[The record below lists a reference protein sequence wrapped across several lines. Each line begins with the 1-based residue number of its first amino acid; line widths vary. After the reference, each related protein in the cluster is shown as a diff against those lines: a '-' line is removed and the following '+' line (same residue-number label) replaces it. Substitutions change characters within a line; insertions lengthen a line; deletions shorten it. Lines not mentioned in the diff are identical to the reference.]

1 MRDLAK
7 REGTHS
13 GRSSNMNSQTNLH
26 VEIYTVTHRHG
37 HVYTHALTCAQI
49 HKHYTCIDNTH
60 THTDMYFYMFT
71 NVYTLTQKP
80 TIQYTDMSLHRHR
93 PDTDTHK
100 YTCAHAGTHRCIYAH
115 RCTYVAIQI
124 HTHTSVI
131 RDETRCCLTQR

>member
-49 HKHYTCIDNTH
+49 HKHYTCIDKHQH
-60 THTDMYFYMFT
+60 THTEICIFICSQMCIPSHRNPPSST
-71 NVYTLTQKP
+71 QTCLYTDTDLTQ
-80 TIQYTDMSLHRHR
+80 IHINIHVHMQACTDISMR
-93 PDTDTHK
+93 TDART
-100 YTCAHAGTHRCIYAH
+100 
-115 RCTYVAIQI
+115 
-124 HTHTSVI
+124 
-131 RDETRCCLTQR
+131 